1 MTALK
6 PLETNKVLGQVASR
20 YPLNMFCAHP
30 ECPEP
35 AEDPHHIFPRSQIG
49 SDLWFVQAWGMDGK
63 EMFSSPLAHVIGLC
77 RAHHDAVEEH
87 RAWIQLD
94 EQTLE
99 FVWYERLPAND
110 GDPQHDIALDGDWFH
125 KVGTLDPQP
134 GGRRK
139 EHRPKKR
146 FTSDE
151 DVRKRKS
158 ISLKFPVGFDGIAW
172 RELLAEAE
180 RVELEQDDTPFDPSL
195 GKVGAG
201 KLVITILERYV
212 GRAAA

>member
-1 MTALK
+1 LTALK

-20 YPLNMFCAHP
+20 YPLNMFCAMP

-35 AEDPHHIFPRSQIG
+35 ALDPHHIFPRSQIG

-77 RAHHDAVEEH
+77 REHHDDVEEH

-94 EQTLE
+94 ESTLE
-99 FVWYERLPAND
+99 FIWCERTD
-110 GDPQHDIALDGDWFH
+110 DVTGEESWG
-125 KVGTLDPQP
+125 KVGPLDPQP
-134 GGRRK
+134 GGRKK

-151 DVRKRKS
+151 EVKRRKS
-158 ISLKFPVGFDGIAW
+158 ISLKFPVGFDGLAW
-172 RELLAEAE
+172 KELLAEAE
-180 RVELEQDDTPFDPSL
+180 RVELEQEDTPFDPSL